1 MGTDDM
7 KPFINI
13 KRPDDD
19 VDMLKIEKKEINDED
34 YNYPRFVK
42 LGSTDDFFKTGPK
55 HKEMET
61 KLAEFQ
67 TQKGLRIDDEEIQS
81 IIDSQLQILS
91 HLKSKSLWM
100 WKHLKKIQCQS

>member
-34 YNYPRFVK
+34 YNYPHFVK

-55 HKEMET
+55 HKE
-61 KLAEFQ
+61 
-67 TQKGLRIDDEEIQS
+67 IQS
-81 IIDSQLQILS
+81 IIDSQLQNFES
-91 HLKSKSLWM
+91 F
-100 WKHLKKIQCQS
+100 KIQKFVDVEAPEKDPESELDKLRRHALKVIE